1 MALNLN
7 LNLNLKV
14 SSNLNL
20 KHLVDKFLNSKL
32 TNKFKSEENM
42 NLNFTYL
49 RFNFIHKL
57 IR

>member
-7 LNLNLKV
+7 LKI

-32 TNKFKSEENM
+32 TNKFKSEEN
-42 NLNFTYL
+42 L

>member
-7 LNLNLKV
+7 LRI